1 MLSQRQQQ
9 KQMQMQRVPLWQLV
23 MLLMPDLILGLFH
36 YPVDLLNILTRP
48 KEEIKV
54 REKQVSKYWAGRG
67 VAIYFNSQYT
77 FARLKF

>member
-9 KQMQMQRVPLWQLV
+9 KQTQMQRVPLWQLV

-48 KEEIKV
+48 KEEINV
-54 REKQVSKYWAGRG
+54 GEKQASKYWAGRE